1 MEVAGHLLDRIGSG
15 VETVRFPRYGNESPA
30 SVATMRKALIA
41 VLVGV
46 AILASACTSNDII
59 LNVPNFPIISASVGC
74 GGAVHHPDGSTSIP
88 MRVGR
93 SAGEAIETVNLCFGT
108 KGPYP
113 FIVDTG
119 AATTVFD
126 SSLAKKLH
134 LSWSGPS
141 VGSQGAGCTASSR
154 PASVTTWA
162 VGGLTLTP
170 QSVQVQS
177 MPGFGGSGNPWGL
190 LGSDVWSRFGALRF
204 DFRRGTLTVPGTEAA
219 PPTSDIEITPDSGRP
234 TPLALIAAPPV
245 MTAPMVVDSGP
256 TYTEM
261 LVNVDI
267 GRLSGL
273 PFAPDTGSS
282 GSLIDTAT
290 AKRAHLTFS
299 RYQEGG
305 STVCSTITTH
315 FAVSGSW
322 SLNGS
327 ALPGTLMSTVDLGPV
342 SQAGFAGLLGSDVM
356 SRFASVVFDYR
367 GGRLLLGAG

>member
-1 MEVAGHLLDRIGSG
+1 
-15 VETVRFPRYGNESPA
+15 
-30 SVATMRKALIA
+30 MRKTLIA
-41 VLVGV
+41 VLAGV
-46 AILASACTSNDII
+46 AILASACTSNDIL

-74 GGAVHHPDGSTSIP
+74 GGAVHHADGSTSIP

-93 SAGEAIETVNLCFGT
+93 SAGEAIDTVNLCFGT
-108 KGPYP
+108 KGPFA

-134 LSWSGPS
+134 LAWSGPS

-154 PASVTTWA
+154 PASVTEWA
-162 VGGLTLTP
+162 AGGLDLTP

-177 MPGFGGSGNPWGL
+177 MPGFGGKGNPWGL

-204 DFRRGTLTVPGTEAA
+204 DFRRGTLTVPGTEAT

-234 TPLALIAAPPV
+234 TPLSLIAASPV

-261 LVNVDI
+261 LVNIDI

-299 RYQEGG
+299 PYQEGG
-305 STVCSTITTH
+305 STVCSTITTS
-315 FAVSGSW
+315 FAISGSW